1 MSMLNEAAAGGVDLH
16 KLAMRVTLDVDGIW
30 RTDCTA
36 PLSYPSDG
44 NASCLAVEENSFWF
58 RHRNRC
64 IVAAVSTAFPASQG
78 FFLDVGAGNGYVARG
93 LMSAGYEVV
102 AVEPGPAGA
111 RNARARGVSHVVCAT
126 TDACGFLPNSVPA
139 VGAFDVVEHIAD
151 DVGFLSH
158 LSTLLRADGVLALT
172 VPAYS
177 ALWSTD
183 DVHAGHQRR
192 YTATTL
198 RAALKAAGFR
208 VDYETY
214 FFRWLPLPIALLRS
228 TPFRLGFRR
237 VAPATAAGAAREHAS
252 TMPWAAR
259 AIERLL
265 AGEAENIRRR
275 RRMAFGGSLLV
286 IARPV
291 GSSVGSKT

>member
-1 MSMLNEAAAGGVDLH
+1 MNTFKEAAAGGVDLR
-16 KLAMRVTLDVDGIW
+16 KLATRVSLDADGIW
-30 RTDCTA
+30 RTDCSA
-36 PLSYPSDG
+36 PVSYPADG

-64 IVAAVSTAFPASQG
+64 IATAVTTAFPAG
-78 FFLDVGAGNGYVARG
+78 KEFFLDVGAGNGYVARG
-93 LMSAGYEVV
+93 LMRAGYEVV

-139 VGAFDVVEHIAD
+139 IGAFDVVEHIAD

-177 ALWSTD
+177 ALWSAD
-183 DVHAGHQRR
+183 DEHAGHQRR
-192 YTATTL
+192 YTAATL
-198 RAALKAAGFR
+198 RAALTAAGFR

-214 FFRWLPLPIALLRS
+214 FFRWLPLPIALLRT

-237 VAPATAAGAAREHAS
+237 AAPATASGAAREHAS
-252 TMPWAAR
+252 AMPWTAR

-265 AGEAENIRRR
+265 AGEVENIRRR
-275 RRMAFGGSLLV
+275 RRMSFGGSLLV

-291 GSSVGSKT
+291 GSSVG